1 MQQLEIQFFWPLTE
15 QIPLDLDYTNCE
27 KQKIWGPI
35 NSTSAL
41 MIGNG
46 GTITSSNYALSSS
59 FELRNNADSVG
70 AWQLYDGFNV
80 HRPKKPKYF
89 VRFFTKLLLGW
100 EWKDK

>member
-15 QIPLDLDYTNCE
+15 QIPLDLDYTDCH
-27 KQKIWGPI
+27 KPKVW
-35 NSTSAL
+35 TSV
-41 MIGNG
+41 
-46 GTITSSNYALSSS
+46 TSSSYLSMGPVGTTWSTIAATPT
-59 FELRNNADSVG
+59 FEVRKEPTSVG

-80 HRPKKPKYF
+80 HRPEKPKYL